1 MALVITE
8 VTLYLGRLPPDQ
20 VVVLVGSLED
30 CSAALARAAAGSAAP
45 HGVFSVAEAVDF
57 PETAIMRITTSV

>member
-8 VTLYLGRLPPDQ
+8 VTLYLGLLPPDQ

-30 CSAALARAAAGSAAP
+30 CSVALARAAGSAVP